1 MSRLRV
7 DLTVSLDGFV
17 AGPDQSVRD
26 PLGVGGMQLHEWA
39 FATQAWRAQHDLEGG
54 EANASAAL
62 LEESVAGIGAVV
74 MGRNMFGGGPGPW
87 PDEPWNGWWGENPPY
102 HVPVFVV
109 THHPRPPLVRDG
121 GTTFTFVTG
130 GVAAAVALAAAAA
143 GNDDVALAGGANVAQ
158 QALAAGLVDEV
169 QLHVVPLLLG
179 RGSRLFD
186 VGLFDSLA
194 AAGRPTRFEQTR
206 VVEADG
212 VAHLRYRVRR

>member
-1 MSRLRV
+1 MSRLRF
-7 DLTVSLDGFV
+7 DITVSLDGFV
-17 AGPDQSVRD
+17 AGEDQSVSD

-39 FATQAWRAQHDLEGG
+39 FATQSWRAQHDLEGG
-54 EANASAAL
+54 EANASAAI

-74 MGRNMFGGGPGPW
+74 MGRNMFGPGPGPW
-87 PDEPWNGWWGENPPY
+87 PAEPWNGWWGDNPPY

-109 THHPRPPLVRDG
+109 THYPRPPLVCEG

-130 GVAAAVALAAAAA
+130 GVPAAVALAAAAA
-143 GNDDVALAGGANVAQ
+143 GTGDVALAGGANVAQ
-158 QALAAGLVDEV
+158 QCLAAGLVDEV

-186 VGLFDSLA
+186 VGLFDNLA
-194 AAGRPTRFEQTR
+194 AAGGATRFEQTR

-212 VAHLRYRVRR
+212 VAHLRYRVRN